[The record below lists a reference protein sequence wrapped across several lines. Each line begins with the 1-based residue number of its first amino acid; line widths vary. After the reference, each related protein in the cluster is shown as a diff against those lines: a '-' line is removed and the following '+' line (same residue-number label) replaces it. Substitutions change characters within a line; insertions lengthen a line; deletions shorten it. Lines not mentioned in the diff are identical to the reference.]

1 MYLIKTIKRKA
12 ITWKEII
19 KITFGAIAVTIIIF
33 NTAGCVIKIKDLN
46 LIDAL
51 YVKAIKLKNS
61 LQGVSYFKI
70 KQD

>member
-19 KITFGAIAVTIIIF
+19 KITSGVIAVIIITF
-33 NTAGCVIKIKDLN
+33 NTVRCVIRIKDLN
-46 LIDAL
+46 LTDAL

-61 LQGVSYFKI
+61 LQGG
-70 KQD
+70 

>member
-19 KITFGAIAVTIIIF
+19 KITFGVIAVIIIIF
-33 NTAGCVIKIKDLN
+33 NTAGCVIKIKGLS

-61 LQGVSYFKI
+61 LQGGKLL
-70 KQD
+70 